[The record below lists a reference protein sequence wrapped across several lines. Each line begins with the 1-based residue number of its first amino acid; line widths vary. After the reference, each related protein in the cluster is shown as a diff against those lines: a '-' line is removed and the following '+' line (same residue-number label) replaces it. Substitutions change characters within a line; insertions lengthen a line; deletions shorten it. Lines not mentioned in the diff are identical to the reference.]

1 MLKVVLNMIPSLN
14 FTPLFTLVLCAFIST
29 LAMANTELSNAEADT
44 IIKEDIAAAQVMIE
58 LCPALVGSK
67 ANIEQKVQVIIQTYL
82 TELSD
87 KHINYTA
94 LQKDTEY
101 QAVLEQAR
109 QDMQQTSGAE
119 QNELCLELANS

>member
-14 FTPLFTLVLCAFIST
+14 FTPLFTLVLCAIIST

-119 QNELCLELANS
+119 QKELCLELANS